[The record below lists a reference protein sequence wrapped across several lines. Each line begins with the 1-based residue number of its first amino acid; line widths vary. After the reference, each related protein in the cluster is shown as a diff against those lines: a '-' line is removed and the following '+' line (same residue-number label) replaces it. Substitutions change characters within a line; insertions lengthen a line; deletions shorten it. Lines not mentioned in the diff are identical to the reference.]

1 MSFICLVTTITL
13 YILCKQLNKK
23 WNIIFLHP
31 LLICPLLLILFI
43 TGTRI
48 PIEQYTSGTKLL
60 SFYLG
65 PATVA
70 FAVPIYKHLSLIK
83 KHISEILLSLISG
96 TILSVI
102 SSAVFSDI
110 AHLSTSLMNS
120 LMPRSITT
128 PIAMEVSQE
137 IGGLPALTAVFVICT
152 GITGAIVGPAM
163 IRFFAFRSSVAKGLM
178 MGTAAHGTGT
188 AKAFEF
194 GDKEGTFSSIAMVIG
209 AIFTLLWA
217 NSWIP
222 LFQHLLSHLN

>member
-1 MSFICLVTTITL
+1 MSFICLVITIMS
-13 YILCKQLNKK
+13 YMFCKKLNQR
-23 WNIIFLHP
+23 WNLVLLHP
-31 LLICPLLLILFI
+31 LLICPMILIGLI
-43 TGTRI
+43 TATSI
-48 PIEQYTSGTKLL
+48 PVEQYASSTKLL
-60 SFYLG
+60 SFCLG

-70 FAVPIYKHLSLIK
+70 FAVPIYKNLDLIK
-83 KHISEILLSLISG
+83 KHSVEILLSLMSG

-110 AHLSTSLMNS
+110 AHLSTSFMNS

-128 PIAMEVSQE
+128 PIAIEVSRE
-137 IGGLPALTAVFVICT
+137 IGGLPALTAVFVIFT
-152 GITGAIVGPAM
+152 GITGAIVGPIL

-178 MGTAAHGTGT
+178 LGTAAHGTGT

-209 AIFTLLWA
+209 AMFTLLWA

-222 LFQHLLSHLN
+222 FLQHIL